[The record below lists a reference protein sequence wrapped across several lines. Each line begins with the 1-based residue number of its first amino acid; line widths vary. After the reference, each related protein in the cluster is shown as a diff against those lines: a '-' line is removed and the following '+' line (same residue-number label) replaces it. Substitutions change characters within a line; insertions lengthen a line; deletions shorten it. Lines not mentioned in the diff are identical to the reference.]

1 MGSKRIGLA
10 RGEAMLE
17 HLKREIDWGGITTF
31 KGALPKTE
39 TLSSVGSVAAPTKTL
54 TASDSG
60 TTFFIDISSVSVV
73 CTLPAP
79 AAGLEYTFVLSAASD
94 GEGTKDFLLNT
105 NSDSVDING
114 AVVVHN
120 ALVEVTNATSAVAID
135 SSAGDATCGDRLH
148 VCCDG
153 TDWYIDGHVDSASAL
168 VINAAADGITPA

>member
-10 RGEAMLE
+10 RIEALLE
-17 HLKREIDWGGITTF
+17 NLKRDIAFGGSTF
-31 KGALPKTE
+31 GGVLGKAE
-39 TLSSVGSVAAPTKTL
+39 TLNTVGSVAAPTKTL
-54 TASDSG
+54 TSADSG
-60 TTFFIDISSVSVV
+60 KTFFIDISTVSIV

-79 AAGLEYTFVLSAASD
+79 AAGLEYTFVLTAGSD

-105 NSDSVDING
+105 HADATDING
-114 AVVVHN
+114 AVIVHN
-120 ALVEVTNATSAVAID
+120 ALVEVTANTSAVAID

-168 VINAAADGITPA
+168 VINDAADGITPA